1 MGAPRLLTARTLHF
15 PLCFPF
21 TCNWKNS
28 RSSCRFQPSA
38 CLAWPPPSRA
48 GGAVS
53 PGASGS
59 YTLPFFKTSFYLYPE
74 MECFLPCQHTKM
86 SQPAAIPALQM

>member
-1 MGAPRLLTARTLHF
+1 MGAPRLLTAPALHF
-15 PLCFPF
+15 PLCPF

-38 CLAWPPPSRA
+38 WPGPLRLGLEGPSA
-48 GGAVS
+48 QVPLEAT
-53 PGASGS
+53 PF
-59 YTLPFFKTSFYLYPE
+59 PFFKTSFYLYPE